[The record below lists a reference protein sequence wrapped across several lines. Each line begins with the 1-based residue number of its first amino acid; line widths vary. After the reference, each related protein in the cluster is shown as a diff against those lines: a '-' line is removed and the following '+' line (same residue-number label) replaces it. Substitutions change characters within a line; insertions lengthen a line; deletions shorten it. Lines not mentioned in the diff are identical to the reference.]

1 MIFGEHFEWDEAK
14 EAGNLAQHGV
24 SFHEAVAA
32 FADPA
37 RVILPD
43 LGHSRTEPRWHCL
56 GRVGDSILTVRFTE
70 RKGRVRLIGAGY
82 WRKGKRLYETQN
94 KIR

>member
-1 MIFGEHFEWDEAK
+1 MLFGEHFEWDEAK
-14 EAGNLAQHGV
+14 ETSNLAKHGV
-24 SFHEAVAA
+24 SFVEAVAA

-43 LGHSRTEPRWHCL
+43 LSHSGTEPRWHCL
-56 GRVGDSILTVRFTE
+56 GRVGERILTVRFTE

-82 WRKGKRLYETQN
+82 WRKGKQLYETQN
-94 KIR
+94 KLR

>member
-1 MIFGEHFEWDEAK
+1 MLFGEHFEWDEAK
-14 EAGNLAQHGV
+14 EASNLAKHGV
-24 SFHEAVAA
+24 SFLEAVAA

-43 LGHSRTEPRWHCL
+43 LGHSGPEPRWHCL
-56 GRVGDSILTVRFTE
+56 GRVGEGILTVRFTE

-94 KIR
+94 KLR

>member
-14 EAGNLAQHGV
+14 EAGNLAKHGV
-24 SFHEAVAA
+24 SFLEAVAA

-56 GRVGDSILTVRFTE
+56 GRVGDSILTVLLHRT
-70 RKGRVRLIGAGY
+70 KGPRPAH
-82 WRKGKRLYETQN
+82 WRGLLAQRQTTL
-94 KIR
+94 